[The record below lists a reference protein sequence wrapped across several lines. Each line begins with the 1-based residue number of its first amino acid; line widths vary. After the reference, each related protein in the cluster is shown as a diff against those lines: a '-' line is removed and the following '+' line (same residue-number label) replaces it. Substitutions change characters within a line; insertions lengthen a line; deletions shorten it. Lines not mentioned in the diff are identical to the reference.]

1 MDEPIVNEAEFE
13 KLEETNDAPV
23 EPEFAEIFPEEF
35 KNEEISMEEPFEQN
49 EVNTIMPEVKERLAL
64 SDKIADYLGIILSL
78 LLMTAGAAL
87 TLAFFF
93 TFIPEIKFTFLH
105 FLKCWSGI
113 VAGLFIRGIL
123 KTNI

>member
-13 KLEETNDAPV
+13 ELEETNNAPV
-23 EPEFAEIFPEEF
+23 ETNSAEIFPETFE
-35 KNEEISMEEPFEQN
+35 NEEIPMNEPFEQN
-49 EVNTIMPEVKERLAL
+49 EVNTTTPEIEEKLTL

-78 LLMTAGAAL
+78 LFMTAGAAL
-87 TLAFFF
+87 ALAFFF
-93 TFIPEIKFTFLH
+93 TFIPGIKFTFLH